1 MEAHKANIFAAVD
14 PDVKAKAE
22 KILSGLGT
30 TVSAAINMFYEQIIA
45 KQGIP
50 FSVKNNSYYL
60 PDINKLSQEEID
72 KEIEKG
78 LKDIEEGKTRPAAQV
93 FSDLRNKYGR
103 KGIRQHGY

>member
-22 KILSGLGT
+22 KILSGLGIT
-30 TVSAAINMFYEQIIA
+30 ASAAINMFYEQIIA

-50 FSVKNNSYYL
+50 FSVKNNSCHL
-60 PDINKLSQEEID
+60 PDTNKLSQE
-72 KEIEKG
+72 EIEKG

-93 FSDLRNKYGR
+93 FSDLRNKYG
-103 KGIRQHGY
+103 I